1 MDHPKALIRSRKRAA
16 PPSTDAPRVK
26 KKRSSATGKTAIA
39 QDPTVNDH
47 MYVRNRALVAKLITN
62 ALY

>member
-1 MDHPKALIRSRKRAA
+1 MDHPKALTRSRKRAA

-47 MYVRNRALVAKLITN
+47 MYARIDVLFAKLITN
-62 ALY
+62 ALF